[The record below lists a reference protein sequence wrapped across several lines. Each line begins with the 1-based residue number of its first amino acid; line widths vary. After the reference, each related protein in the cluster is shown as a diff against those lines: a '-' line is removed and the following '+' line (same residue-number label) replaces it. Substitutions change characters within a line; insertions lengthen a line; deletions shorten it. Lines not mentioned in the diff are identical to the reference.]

1 MKRLAC
7 FLVVL
12 STGAI
17 PVVPAAR
24 ADSFDDYTNRHLMK
38 VVDSKN
44 AEKVKS
50 LSLEDLVVNSQ
61 VLPGHRSSAFLI
73 VRTNEGRL
81 AKILVQAAR
90 QKISKD
96 ESVPILLI
104 ERFVTFLD
112 GEDRTVIAEAKN
124 IRLFNDFRLSLDIG
138 QIVPAALT
146 ADLRFSAEKNSIKVE
161 PVGKAELFLVT
172 KHLSEAAPEKGGK
185 VAVGAKF
192 ETQSFN
198 GVYKL
203 EDDGKRGGKLHLK
216 VGQNGTVG
224 GFFYSD
230 DNGAKYDVEGQ
241 VSATPVNNIQFRITY
256 PRSTQFFTGWM
267 FMSDGRLITGFSRI
281 NEREAGFLA
290 TRLPE

>member
-12 STGAI
+12 SVGAV
-17 PVVPAAR
+17 PVVR

-44 AEKVKS
+44 AEKVKN

-81 AKILVQAAR
+81 AKLLVQAAR
-90 QKISKD
+90 QKVSKD

-124 IRLFNDFRLSLDIG
+124 VRLFSDFRLSLDIG
-138 QIVPAALT
+138 QIVPTALA
-146 ADLRFSAEKNSIKVE
+146 ADLRFSAEKNKFSVE

-172 KHLSEAAPEKGGK
+172 KHLPEAAPEKGGK

-192 ETQSFN
+192 EPQSFN

-216 VGQNGTVG
+216 VGTNGTVG

-241 VSATPVNNIQFRITY
+241 VSATPINNIQFRITY